1 MWWEENPYTFGGNG
15 NWCSHCV
22 KQYGDFSPSYIFD
35 FWIFWHQMI
44 SLSACASLSPSS
56 MSTGAPIECVKAK
69 SSSESDLVS
78 STQEHHMG
86 FCPTRSRCKIPLHDP
101 HTNQAYFCLGTSTFT
116 HGFLPIY
123 TWLVQLVFWAQKKKK
138 NTHTHTH
145 ILHVTVCD
153 LLKTLK
159 LYLKLHFPFTW
170 AFSSQFSA
178 VLLYP

>member
-1 MWWEENPYTFGGNG
+1 MRREPSYTFGGNG

-35 FWIFWHQMI
+35 FWIFWHQMT

-56 MSTGAPIECVKAK
+56 MSTGAPTEHVKAK

-78 STQEHHMG
+78 SAREHHTS

-123 TWLVQLVFWAQKKKK
+123 TWLVLSTYFLSQK
-138 NTHTHTH
+138 NTHTHTYTH
-145 ILHVTVCD
+145 THTHTFSIWLCVI
-153 LLKTLK
+153 
-159 LYLKLHFPFTW
+159 YLKL
-170 AFSSQFSA
+170 
-178 VLLYP
+178 